1 MNEEKGARSCV
12 RELDDE
18 TEDEIEHF
26 FALEAMEDATN
37 ETEAQRRAAHAIGCA
52 AVARAAEL
60 LAELCHDPLPP
71 VPRPPR
77 Q

>member
-1 MNEEKGARSCV
+1 MNGEKGARSYAP
-12 RELDDE
+12 ELDDE

-26 FALEAMEDATN
+26 FALEAMEDASN

-60 LAELCHDPLPP
+60 LAGLSGEPHPSLQ
-71 VPRPPR
+71 RPPR
-77 Q
+77 R

>member
-26 FALEAMEDATN
+26 FALEAMEDASN

-52 AVARAAEL
+52 AIARAAEL
-60 LAELCHDPLPP
+60 LAELCRDLLPS

-77 Q
+77 P